1 MGVRV
6 RCEGRK
12 GGTDRRKNLGIVV
25 CLPLVKENREVFFP
39 LSLSLSG
46 SHNEVSLLPESA
58 ERRRSRKEKEKK
70 TVKDEKVAR
79 KEGQTGTEKER
90 ERKRQS

>member
-1 MGVRV
+1 MLAAS
-6 RCEGRK
+6 ERK
-12 GGTDRRKNLGIVV
+12 PGS
-25 CLPLVKENREVFFP
+25 VFS
-39 LSLSLSG
+39 SLSLSG

-90 ERKRQS
+90 EKKKAELRIHGRLKARAR